1 MNMNMITHVN
11 ELNNKLLVLYVFH
24 EYNNRVEHFLNN
36 AIFYDKNVDF
46 IIIINNLNLKL
57 QYNTFPSNVKF
68 FIRENIG
75 YDFGG
80 WSDALLT
87 NNLYKNYKYFI
98 FVNSSVV
105 GPFLSSDYT
114 GNWTDI
120 FINGLDENNIK
131 LFGSTINTLLN
142 PRDASHVQSHIYS
155 MDIITLEY
163 LIGCGIFSMTK
174 YCASYIDTVWMREV
188 QMSRKIIANNW
199 NIGSLMTHY
208 KNVDFTFS
216 NKKLSDY
223 NITFIEDIYGCDKNN
238 YLQYWKPEELV
249 FIKGNRGLKNI
260 KGYDC

>member
-1 MNMNMITHVN
+1 MITHVN

-24 EYNNRVEHFLNN
+24 EYNNRVIKFFEK

-46 IIIINNLNLKL
+46 IVIINNLNLKL
-57 QYNTFPSNVKF
+57 HYNTFPSNVKF
-68 FIRENIG
+68 FIRDNIG
-75 YDFGG
+75 FDFGG

-87 NNLYKNYKYFI
+87 NDLYKNYKYFI

-120 FINGLDENNIK
+120 FINGLHENNIK
-131 LFGSTINTLLN
+131 LFGSSINTLLN

-163 LIGCGIFSMTK
+163 LIECGIFSMTK
-174 YCASYIDTVWMREV
+174 YCDSYIDAVWMREV

-223 NITFIEDIYGCDKNN
+223 NITFIEDIYGNKKNN
-238 YLQYWKPEELV
+238 YLQYWTPEELV
-249 FIKGNRGLKNI
+249 FIKGNRGLKNNM
-260 KGYDC
+260 GYDY